1 MVIAGDGLKILIW
14 EFEQEIPSSLMI
26 LFGIS
31 FFMDFRLLIE
41 LPLFCFI
48 GVFLMVCSSGLGF
61 LSGTAVAYGNDSA
74 QGGNNQRYPQEEV
87 CIVAGLGE

>member
-48 GVFLMVCSSGLGF
+48 GVYFDGVF
-61 LSGTAVAYGNDSA
+61 FWARIPFWN
-74 QGGNNQRYPQEEV
+74 GGSLWQ
-87 CIVAGLGE
+87 